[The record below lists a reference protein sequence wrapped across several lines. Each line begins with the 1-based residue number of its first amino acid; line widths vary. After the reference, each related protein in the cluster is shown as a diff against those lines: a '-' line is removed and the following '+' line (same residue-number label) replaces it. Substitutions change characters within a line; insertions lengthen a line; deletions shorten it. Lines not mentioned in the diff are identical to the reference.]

1 MTIEE
6 ELLELEKAEKELV
19 DRKRILL
26 ERRNEE
32 ARLASIEAAKSKP
45 VAITIK
51 VANGNQLSYSA
62 NIWRADVV
70 ESIGKI
76 LKPGSGSNFNIDLLE
91 PLETILSSLTNVTTT
106 INDITRKQ
114 IEKIKKGI
122 AFELWDTGRGIGILA
137 NPGSNIWDVQR
148 AIPNYV
154 TPAGKINQVVIQRID
169 AYLVDELLQSWD
181 KRGIKYEIADE
192 SLRIFIKEEASNKKK
207 LVEIAELENTEYPVN
222 LANGY
227 EERNFQKVGSKFAEM
242 AGRCIIADPMG
253 MGKSIQAIAVAEKN
267 NCKTIIV
274 CPAFLVLNWIKY
286 IQDYTGKSAYVM
298 EGTTPEQYHYTDMLT
313 KASQYNII
321 HYDALARPIKM
332 ANPDPN
338 ASYDEK
344 IIERNLWIEMFNN
357 PAIGNFD
364 LAIVDEGHY
373 IKNMEASR
381 SKAIRQ
387 LKANR
392 FIFLTGTP
400 LLNRPAELFPM
411 LTTLKPNL
419 FPSYKGFMDTYS
431 DGRNGARNVEQL
443 RTLLGSVMI
452 RRKNPRLVEMPDI
465 PVYLK
470 LSAEA
475 KKKYDKIMQGVY
487 EDTKGNMFDIVNILA
502 QITRMK
508 QVCAHDKVGSTVE
521 QAIDSYE
528 SYDEDEPHNKVLIFS
543 YFIDVCEK
551 IHNELGHDCSVLITG
566 QHVPDMGE
574 RYRLVKRFQED
585 SRYKYIIVNT
595 AAKEGL
601 NITKAGTVIYND
613 LLWTGED
620 HKQIKGRCFGREG
633 DFHGGNSFWML
644 NNGTIEDWIYTLI
657 QEKELTVNQV
667 ADGERLDEQYNESSV
682 AMAII
687 NRIKRGGM

>member
-1 MTIEE
+1 MTLDEQLA
-6 ELLELEKAEKELV
+6 LLENEENEL
-19 DRKRILL
+19 KRRRAQLIEL
-26 ERRNEE
+26 RNEE
-32 ARLASIEAAKSKP
+32 NRLKAIEAAKNKP
-45 VAITIK
+45 ATVSIK
-51 VANGNQLSYSA
+51 LAGPMLSYTTSLYRIDLA
-62 NIWRADVV
+62 
-70 ESIGKI
+70 ETLSSI
-76 LKPGSGSNFNIDLLE
+76 LNTYSGNTFSIDLLE
-91 PLETILSSLTNVTTT
+91 PLEIELAKLANVKVD
-106 INDITRKQ
+106 ISDITRKQ

-137 NPGSNIWDVQR
+137 NPGSNIWEVQR

-154 TPAGKINQVVIQRID
+154 IPAGKSNQVIIQRAD
-169 AYLVDELLQSWD
+169 AHLVDKLLEDWSR
-181 KRGIKYEIADE
+181 RGIKYEVADPKLIE
-192 SLRIFIKEEASNKKK
+192 FIKSEAENKAMLLK
-207 LVEIAELENTEYPVN
+207 IAELEDVEYPVT

-227 EERNFQKVGSKFAEM
+227 EERNFQRVGSLFSDL

-253 MGKSIQAIAVAEKN
+253 MGKTIQAIAVAEKN
-267 NCKTIIV
+267 NCKTLIA

-286 IQDYTGKSAYVM
+286 IEDYTGKTPYVM
-298 EGTTPEQYHYTDMLT
+298 EGTTPEAYNYTDMLLNGR
-313 KASQYNII
+313 QYNII
-321 HYDALARPIKM
+321 HYDAIARPIKID
-332 ANPDPN
+332 NPDKN
-338 ASYDEK
+338 AKFEDR
-344 IIERNLWIEMFNN
+344 IIERNLWIELFNN
-357 PAIGNFD
+357 PAIGHFD

-373 IKNMEASR
+373 IKNMNSSR

-387 LKANR
+387 LKATR

-411 LTTLKPNL
+411 LNTLRPEL

-443 RTLLGSVMI
+443 RTLLANVMI
-452 RRKNPRLVEMPDI
+452 RRKNPRLAEMPDI

-470 LSAEA
+470 LSTEA
-475 KKKYDKIMQGVY
+475 KKKYDKIMQGIY
-487 EDTKGNMFDIVNILA
+487 EDTKGNTFDIVNILA

-508 QVCAHDKVGSTVE
+508 QVCAHDKITSTVE
-521 QAIDSYE
+521 QAIDSQE
-528 SYDEDEPHNKVLIFS
+528 SFDEDDKHNGVLIFS
-543 YFIDVCEK
+543 YFVDVCEQ
-551 IHNELGHDCSVLITG
+551 IHNELGHDHSVLITG
-566 QHVPDMGE
+566 HHTPDMGE
-574 RYRLVKRFQED
+574 RYKLVKKFQED
-585 SRYKYIIVNT
+585 PKYKYIVVNV

-601 NITKAGTVIYND
+601 NITKAGAVIYND

-620 HKQIKGRCFGREG
+620 HKQIKGRAFGREG

-667 ADGERLDEQYNESSV
+667 ADGERLDEEYNESSV